1 MEPADRI
8 HLRDY
13 IVAADIGAFQTER
26 GHDQRLSFS
35 LTVELATP
43 VKGVND
49 EVDRILS
56 YDILIGAITAGLADR
71 RYNLLETLAEK
82 IAAQVLDHPRAARIE
97 VTIEKLDRVP
107 GALGVTLV
115 RSAARVD
122 ADTHRIAPTV
132 LFAGCDADL
141 PAGPLVI
148 VPDAPNL
155 PLPQGGNDR
164 LIGLLALDQAA
175 WALAGRLGLHVADSL
190 TELNWAMGEG
200 QRVVWAPYRM
210 TADEAELRADPVT
223 LTFWLAARL
232 SAGRLVWALPPGSA
246 EPVAPA
252 GFHLAV
258 QPPAPGED

>member
-26 GHDQRLSFS
+26 GHDQRLRFN
-35 LTVELATP
+35 LTVELSLP

-56 YDILIGAITAGLADR
+56 YDILTGAIASGLSDR

-82 IAAQVLDHPRAARIE
+82 IAAQVLDHPRAALVEI
-97 VTIEKLDRVP
+97 TIEKLDRVP

-115 RSAARVD
+115 RRAARVEAETD
-122 ADTHRIAPTV
+122 AIAPSV
-132 LFAGCDADL
+132 LFHACDGDL
-141 PAGPLVI
+141 PDGPLVI
-148 VPDAPNL
+148 VPDAPGL
-155 PLPQGGNDR
+155 PLPSGGNER
-164 LIGLLALDQAA
+164 RIALLAMDQAA
-175 WALAGRLGLHVADSL
+175 WALAGRLELHVADSL
-190 TELNWAMGEG
+190 TELNWAMSEG

-210 TADEAELRADPVT
+210 TSDEAGLPADPHA
-223 LTFWLAARL
+223 LTFWLATRL
-232 SAGRLVWALPPGSA
+232 HAGRLTWALPPGSA
-246 EPVAPA
+246 EPVPPA

-258 QPPAPGED
+258 RREP